1 MKKKKFNNRNCP
13 ICYSSS
19 ISSTAQQVH
28 DPEPCGNGWLCGAAM
43 ARVNIEA
50 GHLSGL
56 SIGNTGGSIS
66 TGTQYSTF
74 FVVPHQVPPMPVKHL
89 LKTMKAHA

>member
-1 MKKKKFNNRNCP
+1 MKKKNLIIAIVLFATV
-13 ICYSSS
+13 S

-74 FVVPHQVPPMPVKHL
+74 FCCAASSALQCLSNICSKQ
-89 LKTMKAHA
+89 